1 MPNEAQIGV
10 GSIVKYKYT
19 KGDRNKEGHYR
30 VSSFKGGKVNLK
42 SIFGKTIYFK
52 SIPVDQ
58 VMEDEKAWHE
68 GWQKSET
75 YMCM

>member
-1 MPNEAQIGV
+1 MNTENQIGV

-19 KGDRNKEGHYR
+19 KGDRPKEGHYR

-42 SIFGKTIYFK
+42 SIFGNIIYFK

-58 VMEDEKAWHE
+58 VMEDEKAWAE

-75 YMCM
+75 YACM